1 MLAYFSRWPEQRCI
15 PQRPKAVLLEL
26 KPPWARD
33 LWLPESRTVSLIT
46 SHEAMGRAYV
56 SVVCLFPR
64 KPLEY

>member
-1 MLAYFSRWPEQRCI
+1 MLAYFSRWPERRCV

-46 SHEAMGRAYV
+46 SHEAMGVRTFLWFACFLV
-56 SVVCLFPR
+56 NP
-64 KPLEY
+64 